1 MTAEHKIFWSKWQY
15 FGITTISP
23 LWFLFSAQFTGRE
36 KILTR
41 PIRYLIWVIPAITLV
56 LANTNELHGLIWKSV
71 EVVNEGFSLGVYD
84 HNIGFYIHT
93 GYSYVLLFIGTV
105 WLVKDL
111 ITGSKSRRF
120 QTIVILFSIAIS
132 WTANLLYV
140 LRLFPIRGFDITPLS
155 FSFVALVFFWAIS
168 RYQIFDL
175 IPIAKDALLNSMME
189 GVIVIDPQDKIL
201 EINPAALEIIEY
213 SEPDPRGRTIWEL
226 LEQYQEAI
234 EPYRDRTDF
243 QAELVLPTDPPRT
256 IELQVTS
263 IEQEGQEETG
273 QLIVIRDITHRKA
286 AEQLAQEQ
294 REFVEALADTASV
307 INSTLDKDEVLEKV
321 LANVARVVPHDSA
334 SVALVTEK
342 GRAEFVRMKNPR
354 RFQSMEALVEQDIN
368 VLEID
373 TFKEMARTRKPLLIK
388 DTLNHPGWKKD
399 LGGGTTWIRSY
410 LGVPILR
417 NSTLLGFLSL
427 DSAEPG
433 FFSQKDAERLEIFAD
448 YAATALTNADLY
460 AESKY
465 YGEEM
470 AILYEISIAIAAGVG
485 LEKTTQAVFRQLKR
499 VIPVDLFYL
508 ALYDP
513 EEKFV
518 SYFMYDRSGER
529 IEIEP
534 FYLLQRPSITRYVME
549 KRQTTYIPDFNSPKN
564 PVKEEDIIRVPGHNN
579 LTYLGIPLILRGEVI
594 GVLSVQS
601 QKPNAY
607 DPGHIRLIET
617 IAQQATIAMDNAK
630 LFERM
635 QKMAITDSLTG
646 LFNRRYFYMILNN
659 EIERARR
666 YASDLSLV
674 MMDIDLFK
682 RVNDK
687 FGHLAG
693 DHVLHEVA
701 EICMPILRQSDVMF
715 RYGGEEFMILL
726 PETTKEEAAKV
737 AERIRQSIAE
747 TDFNTRNGI
756 IKITASIGVTEY
768 SPDFSAANTF
778 IESADKALY
787 RAKEMGRNKVQL
799 YSPGD

>member
-1 MTAEHKIFWSKWQY
+1 
-15 FGITTISP
+15 
-23 LWFLFSAQFTGRE
+23 
-36 KILTR
+36 
-41 PIRYLIWVIPAITLV
+41 
-56 LANTNELHGLIWKSV
+56 
-71 EVVNEGFSLGVYD
+71 
-84 HNIGFYIHT
+84 
-93 GYSYVLLFIGTV
+93 VLLI
-105 WLVKDL
+105 
-111 ITGSKSRRF
+111 
-120 QTIVILFSIAIS
+120 SIAVS
-132 WTANLLYV
+132 WTANILYV
-140 LRLFPIRGFDITPLS
+140 LRLFPVRGFDITPLS

-189 GVIVIDPQDKIL
+189 GVIVIDPEDKIL
-201 EINPAALEIIEY
+201 EINPAALEIIDY
-213 SEPDPRGRTIWEL
+213 AGPDPHGRTIWEL
-226 LEQYQEAI
+226 LEQYSAAI

-243 QAELVLPTDPPRT
+243 QAEVELPSEPPRV

-263 IEQEGQEETG
+263 IEQEKQDETG

-286 AEQLAQEQ
+286 AEQQAEEQ
-294 REFVEALADTASV
+294 RAFVEVLADTASV
-307 INSTLDKDEVLEKV
+307 INSTLDKDEVLEKI
-321 LANVARVVPHDSA
+321 LENLARVVPHDSA

-354 RFQSMEALVEQDIN
+354 KFQSMEVLVEKEIN
-368 VLEID
+368 VLDFD

-388 DTLNHPGWKKD
+388 DTRNYEGWKKD

-433 FFSQKDAERLEIFAD
+433 FFSHKDAERLEIFAD

-485 LEKTTQAVFRQLKR
+485 LEKTTQAVFRQLRR

-508 ALYDP
+508 ALYEP

-549 KRQTTYIPDFNSPKN
+549 KRQTTYIPDFSSPKN
-564 PVKEEDIIRVPGHNN
+564 PVKEEDIVRVPGYNN

-601 QKPNAY
+601 EKPNAY
-607 DPGHIRLIET
+607 DPGNIRLIET

-666 YASDLSLV
+666 YASNLSLV
-674 MMDIDLFK
+674 MMDVDHFK

-726 PETTKEEAAKV
+726 PETSREEAANV
-737 AERIRQSIAE
+737 AERIRQSIEE
-747 TDFNTRNGI
+747 TDFKTRKGTV
-756 IKITASIGVTEY
+756 KITTSIGVTEY

-787 RAKEMGRNKVQL
+787 KAKELGRNKVQI
-799 YSPGD
+799 YSPDE